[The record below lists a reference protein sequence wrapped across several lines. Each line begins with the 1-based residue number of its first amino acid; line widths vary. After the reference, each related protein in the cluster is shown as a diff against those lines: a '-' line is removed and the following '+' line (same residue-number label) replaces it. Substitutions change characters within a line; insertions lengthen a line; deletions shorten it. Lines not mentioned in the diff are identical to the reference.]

1 MVRRSIPLDVVSSL
15 PRNLHAH
22 HLCCLLYQQL
32 AALLRAHPK
41 EGPVM
46 VMAFCPCHGW
56 STYACRDA
64 SRSSPEYTLAT
75 PPNSPISATPP
86 DFLFRGTIS
95 ARRRAPPFYMAAG
108 SSSSMALVTLPGF
121 TEPELAYPPPPP
133 LASWTPGRPTATAVA
148 NARPSLC
155 CIIKTGHFLTEM
167 SGNGVARRL
176 PSSGEG
182 EL

>member
-1 MVRRSIPLDVVSSL
+1 
-15 PRNLHAH
+15 
-22 HLCCLLYQQL
+22 
-32 AALLRAHPK
+32 
-41 EGPVM
+41 
-46 VMAFCPCHGW
+46 MAM
-56 STYACRDA
+56 
-64 SRSSPEYTLAT
+64 

-121 TEPELAYPPPPP
+121 TELELAHPPPPP
-133 LASWTPGRPTATAVA
+133 LTYWTPGRPTATTVA
-148 NARPSLC
+148 NARPGLRC
-155 CIIKTGHFLTEM
+155 IKTGHFLTEM

-176 PSSGEG
+176 PSAGEG